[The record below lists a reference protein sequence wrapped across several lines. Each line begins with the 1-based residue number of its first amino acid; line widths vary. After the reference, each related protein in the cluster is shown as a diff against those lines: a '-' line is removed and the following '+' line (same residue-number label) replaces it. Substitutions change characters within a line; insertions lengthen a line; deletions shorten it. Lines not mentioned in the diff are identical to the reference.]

1 MANDLFEGALLIE
14 AAEQRIATRA
24 QRLLIRH
31 AFGDGADVPAEVRFA
46 CRIAMDVNEA
56 LSLAGHMPRLSEFTN
71 QLIPQLLQI
80 RVHADHSSQSLH
92 LSHPP
97 PPT

>member
-1 MANDLFEGALLIE
+1 MRVRFDNQWLIPISALRFN
-14 AAEQRIATRA
+14 A
-24 QRLLIRH
+24 RH
-31 AFGDGADVPAEVRFA
+31 EHVPADRA
-46 CRIAMDVNEA
+46 KRRGH
-56 LSLAGHMPRLSEFTN
+56 SLAGHMPRLSEFTN

-92 LSHPP
+92 LSRPP